1 MIVLTALVELSK
13 HQQRMT
19 LYAILLM
26 EEKSEKILPM
36 MLISTD
42 ADRVPMLLVA
52 SHTYVPCM
60 SYVSGPLKMRTLS
73 LISALLG
80 IEPLILIKKYNF
92 FLNPHNKLNPRHNV
106 NNN

>member
-1 MIVLTALVELSK
+1 
-13 HQQRMT
+13 
-19 LYAILLM
+19 
-26 EEKSEKILPM
+26 

-52 SHTYVPCM
+52 SHTYVPCT

-80 IEPLILIKKYNF
+80 IEPLILIIIIKKKQIQ
-92 FLNPHNKLNPRHNV
+92 FLI
-106 NNN
+106 

>member
-1 MIVLTALVELSK
+1 
-13 HQQRMT
+13 
-19 LYAILLM
+19 
-26 EEKSEKILPM
+26 M

-52 SHTYVPCM
+52 SHAYVPCT

-80 IEPLILIKKYNF
+80 IEPLILIKKIYTIF
-92 FLNPHNKLNPRHNV
+92 DLNPHNKLNSRHNI
-106 NNN
+106 NKN